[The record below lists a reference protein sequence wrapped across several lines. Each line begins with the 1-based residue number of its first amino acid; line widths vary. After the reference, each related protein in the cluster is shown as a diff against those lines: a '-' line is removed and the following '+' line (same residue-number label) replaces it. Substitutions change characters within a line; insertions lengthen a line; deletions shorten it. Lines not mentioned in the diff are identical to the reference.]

1 MKKTLLSIAMLAFI
15 FTGCNNNKKAAHTT
29 DHDSPHEVEIV
40 SHDDHNDDHHLS
52 DDGLDNNW
60 ITEIET
66 NDGAKW
72 DANTETNEGVAKMK
86 NLLKTQPTN
95 TLDDYYKLAEQLNT
109 DKNYVVKNCTM
120 KGASHDNL
128 HVWLLPLMAKIEAL
142 SETQSLEDASK
153 IKHNIEENVNLY
165 SDYFK

>member
-15 FTGCNNNKKAAHTT
+15 LTGCNNNKKAENAI
-29 DHDSPHEVEIV
+29 DHSSHQEVEAA

-52 DDGLDNNW
+52 DDGLGNNW
-60 ITEIET
+60 TSEIET

-72 DANTETNEGVAKMK
+72 EANPETNEGVQKMQ
-86 NLLKTQPTN
+86 NLLKTQPTK
-95 TLDDYYKLAEQLNT
+95 TLEDYHKLAEQLNN

-142 SETQSLEDASK
+142 SKTQSLDDASK
-153 IKHNIEENVNLY
+153 IKHSIEENVNLY

>member
-1 MKKTLLSIAMLAFI
+1 MKKALVSIALLAFI
-15 FTGCNNNKKAAHTT
+15 FTGCNNNKKAENAI
-29 DHDSPHEVEIV
+29 DHNSDKEVEAV
-40 SHDDHNDDHHLS
+40 SKDDHDDHHIS
-52 DDGLDNNW
+52 GDGLDNIW
-60 ITEIET
+60 TTEIET

-72 DANTETNEGVAKMK
+72 DANPETNEGVLKMQ
-86 NLLKTQPTN
+86 NLLKTQPTD
-95 TLDDYYKLAEQLNT
+95 TLEDYYALAEQLNS

-142 SETQSLEDASK
+142 SETKSLEDASK
-153 IKHNIEENVNLY
+153 LKHSIEENVNLY

>member
-1 MKKTLLSIAMLAFI
+1 MKKTLLTSVIIALI
-15 FTGCNNNKKAAHTT
+15 FTGCNNKKAEKAT
-29 DHDSPHEVEIV
+29 DYKSDQNVEAV
-40 SHDDHNDDHHLS
+40 SNAPHDDHQLS
-52 DDGLDNNW
+52 DDGLGNNW
-60 ITEIET
+60 TTEIET

-72 DANTETNEGVAKMK
+72 EANAETNEGVLKMQ
-86 NLLKTQPTN
+86 NLLKTQSTT
-95 TLDDYYKLAEQLNT
+95 TLEDYHKLAEQLNS

-142 SETQSLEDASK
+142 SETQSLADASQ
-153 IKHNIEENVNLY
+153 IKRSIEENVNAY